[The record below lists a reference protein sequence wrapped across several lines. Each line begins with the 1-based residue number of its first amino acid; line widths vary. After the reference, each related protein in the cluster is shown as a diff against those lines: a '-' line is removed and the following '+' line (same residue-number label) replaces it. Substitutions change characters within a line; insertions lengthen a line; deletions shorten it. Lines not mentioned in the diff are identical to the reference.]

1 MSKIICKYYL
11 DCDFFKRF
19 NPYLTSNDKITM
31 FHEIVDIYCF
41 GKMKEK
47 CQRFIHR
54 EVHGIPIADEIA
66 PNGQRYSP
74 GPGPV
79 QD

>member
-19 NPYLTSNDKITM
+19 NVDLSGDDKITM

-41 GKMKEK
+41 GKMRDK
-47 CQRFIHR
+47 CVRFMHQ
-54 EVHGIPIADEIA
+54 EEHGRSIADEIA

-74 GPGPV
+74 GPGSAA
-79 QD
+79 Q